1 CRPSPT
7 RQDRT
12 PVDCAKRRTCR
23 ARKAARYQWRIT
35 RLAVLFE
42 LLLKTIFAYS
52 GPWPYFGVSC
62 SREESQTLARNRC
75 LQQTVC
81 LSIGRSPMGLP
92 AWLALLALYSQ
103 FFCPLDQKT
112 KSCLYVHST
121 RTNGFFVNL
130 WRGLQSHAVV
140 PILGS
145 TI

>member
-1 CRPSPT
+1 MLGYWLHTLGKAQESAVRLPRRQFVRQGKHCRPSPT

-81 LSIGRSPMGLP
+81 
-92 AWLALLALYSQ
+92 
-103 FFCPLDQKT
+103 
-112 KSCLYVHST
+112 
-121 RTNGFFVNL
+121 
-130 WRGLQSHAVV
+130 
-140 PILGS
+140 
-145 TI
+145 